1 MWRNRNVW
9 ILMSGEMIAGL
20 GMWFGL
26 IGNLDFLQHTVP
38 SDFLKAVILMAGAF
52 VGVLLGPLAGR
63 VVDQSE
69 KKKILILAGMVRII
83 GVLFMFLALHEGSVW
98 WMLGYTI
105 LIGGAA
111 AFYFP
116 ALQSVIPLIVRE
128 EQLMSVNGVYMNI
141 TTLSRVIGTAAAGV
155 LLLVMSLFSIYL
167 YSLIAYVLLLGFTF
181 NLQINEQKRDNA
193 EGKARKV
200 KQKAGFKEVLPIIK
214 AAPTVL
220 MTLMLTLAPT
230 LFIGSFNLMVIT
242 ISDLQA
248 DASIKGTL
256 YTTEGV
262 SLMLGAFLTKR
273 LAVGRNMVPLLIG
286 SALLVGIGQLSLYF
300 AAIPIVSI
308 AGFGLFGLAAGC
320 FYTLTSTLFQKQ
332 VPQEFHGRFF
342 SFRGMLDRVSFQ
354 VVMLGAGLFLDTL
367 GFQTMV
373 VSFGLLSLLVSGYFT
388 WQQVRR
394 PLSFVDG
401 TRSVEKAG

>member
-141 TTLSRVIGTAAAGV
+141 TTLSRVI
-155 LLLVMSLFSIYL
+155 
-167 YSLIAYVLLLGFTF
+167 
-181 NLQINEQKRDNA
+181 
-193 EGKARKV
+193 
-200 KQKAGFKEVLPIIK
+200 
-214 AAPTVL
+214 
-220 MTLMLTLAPT
+220 
-230 LFIGSFNLMVIT
+230 
-242 ISDLQA
+242 
-248 DASIKGTL
+248 
-256 YTTEGV
+256 
-262 SLMLGAFLTKR
+262 
-273 LAVGRNMVPLLIG
+273 
-286 SALLVGIGQLSLYF
+286 
-300 AAIPIVSI
+300 
-308 AGFGLFGLAAGC
+308 
-320 FYTLTSTLFQKQ
+320 
-332 VPQEFHGRFF
+332 
-342 SFRGMLDRVSFQ
+342 
-354 VVMLGAGLFLDTL
+354 
-367 GFQTMV
+367 
-373 VSFGLLSLLVSGYFT
+373 
-388 WQQVRR
+388 
-394 PLSFVDG
+394 
-401 TRSVEKAG
+401 